1 MSNRR
6 LLAFIDA
13 LAAGR
18 RPPRFRADP
27 ADAPLLR
34 TALELRAARPGEA
47 QPSEQF
53 VADLHRKLAA
63 QAAVPALDPPPVR
76 QRRGALMLAAAAAGG
91 VLVAGT
97 FAVTDALDHSSSTPA
112 ATQAPSANALRT
124 GTFVG
129 SGNQV
134 LGQIV
139 AFSGKPSWV
148 FMKVAVPHYDGR
160 LTCELQAA
168 DGSFVAYGTFR
179 VHNGVGQWSK
189 TISSQV
195 GALRGARLVD
205 ANGSPV
211 ASATFA

>member
-34 TALELRAARPGEA
+34 TAIELRAARPGEA

-53 VADLHRKLAA
+53 VADLHKRLSA
-63 QAAVPALDPPPVR
+63 QAAVPEAEPRPVR
-76 QRRGALMLAAAAAGG
+76 PRRGALTLAAAAAGG

-97 FAVTDALDHSSSTPA
+97 FAVTDAFDHSSSTPTA
-112 ATQAPSANALRT
+112 IQAPSADAVRT

-129 SGNQV
+129 PRDQV

-139 AFSGKPSWV
+139 AFRGKPSWV
-148 FMKVAVPHYDGR
+148 FMKVAVPHYDGP

-168 DGSFVAYGTFR
+168 DGSFVAYGTFS

-189 TISSQV
+189 TISSPV
-195 GALRGARLVD
+195 GALRGAKLVD

-211 ASATFA
+211 ATATFA

>member
-27 ADAPLLR
+27 ADAPLVR

-53 VADLHRKLAA
+53 VAELHKKLAA
-63 QAAVPALDPPPVR
+63 QAAEPRPVR
-76 QRRGALMLAAAAAGG
+76 PRRGALMLAAAAAGG

-97 FAVTDALDHSSSTPA
+97 FAVTDALDDSSSTPTA
-112 ATQAPSANALRT
+112 IQAPSGSAVRT

-129 SGNQV
+129 PRNQV
-134 LGQIV
+134 LGQVV
-139 AFSGKPSWV
+139 AFRGSPSWV

-160 LTCELQAA
+160 LTCQLQAA
-168 DGSFVAYGTFR
+168 DGSLVAYGTFR
-179 VHNGVGQWSK
+179 VHNGVGQFSK

-205 ANGSPV
+205 SNGSPV

>member
-97 FAVTDALDHSSSTPA
+97 FAVADALDHSSSTPA

>member
-34 TALELRAARPGEA
+34 TAVELRAARPGEA

-53 VADLHRKLAA
+53 VADLHEKLAA
-63 QAAVPALDPPPVR
+63 QAAVPTVEPQPGRA
-76 QRRGALMLAAAAAGG
+76 RRGSLMLAAAAAGG

-97 FAVTDALDHSSSTPA
+97 FAVTDALDHASSTPTA
-112 ATQAPSANALRT
+112 IQAPSPNAVRT

-129 SGNQV
+129 PRNQV
-134 LGQIV
+134 LGQVV
-139 AFSGKPSWV
+139 ALRGNPSWV
-148 FMKVAVPHYDGR
+148 YMKVAVPHYDGR
-160 LTCELQAA
+160 LTCELQTA
-168 DGSFVAYGTFR
+168 DGSFAAYGTFW

-205 ANGSPV
+205 SNGSPV

>member
-13 LAAGR
+13 LATGR
-18 RPPRFRADP
+18 KPPRFRADP

-34 TALELRAARPGEA
+34 TALELRAARPGDA

-53 VADLHRKLAA
+53 VADLHKKLSA
-63 QAAVPALDPPPVR
+63 QAAVPAAEPGPVR
-76 QRRGALMLAAAAAGG
+76 PRRSALMLAAAGG

-97 FAVTDALDHSSSTPA
+97 FAVTDAFDHSSGTPTA
-112 ATQAPSANALRT
+112 IQAPSGNAVRT

-129 SGNQV
+129 TRNQV
-134 LGQIV
+134 LGQVV
-139 AFSGKPSWV
+139 AFRGNPSWV

-160 LTCELQAA
+160 LTCELQTA
-168 DGSFVAYGTFR
+168 DGSFAAYGTFW